1 MSLVA
6 ILLLVVGIYLVLKV
20 AGVLLKLG
28 LIVLLLAGAFWL
40 AAPFLGLR
48 LPL

>member
-6 ILLLVVGIYLVLKV
+6 ILLLVVGIYLALKV

-28 LIVLLLAGAFWL
+28 MIALLLVAAFWL
-40 AAPFLGLR
+40 AAPLLGLR